1 MINENCKV
9 VLELMRETSSKLN
22 QNMVILKNETTNKNE
37 KLAKMIE
44 VNYLIT
50 LIDSWHRTEDTP
62 K

>member
-50 LIDSWHRTEDTP
+50 LIDS
-62 K
+62 